1 MQAKESLDL
10 VVSAL
15 NNNEIVCF
23 PTETVM
29 GLAVVV
35 DNQQTYDKL
44 VNAKN
49 RPSNKAFPVAMLK
62 KDIYKYCDVNA
73 LQRKVIEEFLPGPL
87 TLILKKKANVSS
99 FIGKEDG
106 TVAIRCSEDE
116 FVQEVLKRVG
126 KPLFLTSANLA
137 GEKVAMS
144 KDEAVSIFKDKVKV
158 YVDGEI
164 QGDLA
169 STIIDLTKENVA
181 ILRQGKILL
190 EDILNVIKEK

>member
-1 MQAKESLDL
+1 MQTKKPLDL
-10 VVSAL
+10 VISAL
-15 NNNEIVCF
+15 LDNEIVCF

-29 GLAVVV
+29 GLAVIV

-62 KDIYKYCDVNA
+62 KDIYKYCEVNNT
-73 LQRKVIEEFLPGPL
+73 QKQVIEAFLPGPL
-87 TLILKKKANVSS
+87 TLILNKKKDGYS
-99 FIGKEDG
+99 FMGKEDG
-106 TVAIRCSEDE
+106 TIAIRCSEDE
-116 FVQEVLKRVG
+116 FVQEVLNRVK

-137 GEKVAMS
+137 GEKV
-144 KDEAVSIFKDKVKV
+144 KP
-158 YVDGEI
+158 VDGDVK
-164 QGDLA
+164 GDLA
-169 STIIDLTKENVA
+169 STIVDMTKEEIV